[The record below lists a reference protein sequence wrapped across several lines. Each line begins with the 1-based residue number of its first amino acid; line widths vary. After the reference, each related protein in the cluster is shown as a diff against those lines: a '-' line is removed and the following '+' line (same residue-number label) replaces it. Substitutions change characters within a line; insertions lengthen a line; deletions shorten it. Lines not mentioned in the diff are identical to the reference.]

1 MILGS
6 PLTKGM
12 LWGVLILGA
21 IAATEGGFIVSQAKS
36 IGGLEAKNATQQHA
50 LDESGLDLE
59 VCTVSKTA
67 LSEEHRKCMDE
78 IRTWKNDAQVAK
90 DKAANLNEL
99 LAQETAS
106 VHREREIIYKQPG
119 CAELAALDLATACPG
134 LADSLRKRAAEVS
147 APRSH

>member
-21 IAATEGGFIVSQAKS
+21 IAASEGGFIVSQAKS
-36 IGGLEAKNATQQHA
+36 IGGLEAQVDTQKHAIANA
-50 LDESGLDLE
+50 GLDLE
-59 VCTVSKTA
+59 VCTISKTA
-67 LSEEHRKCMDE
+67 VTEEHTKCMNE

-90 DKAANLNEL
+90 DAAAKLNEL
-99 LAQETAS
+99 LVQETAS

-119 CAELAALDLATACPG
+119 CAELAALDLASACPG
-134 LADSLRKRAAEVS
+134 LANSLRKRAAEVS